1 MDADNNLPLFKNVI
15 FQYEDENIE
24 NVKIS
29 TFLIGF
35 TALVRINVLEKTW
48 GNGERQVD

>member
-1 MDADNNLPLFKNVI
+1 MGTDKNLPLFKNVN

-35 TALVRINVLEKTW
+35 IALVRINVLGKTW
-48 GNGERQVD
+48 GDGERQVD